1 MRAGATCPRRAVYG
15 DPPKWCHVC
24 DPSPEAAERRRVAGG
39 KRLPPDSP
47 EVRKRMEVRA
57 EGTLDEIVRRA
68 LALATKFEK
77 IPVTDA
83 AQALAAQ
90 RITLAAARM
99 YNAAIQGLKA
109 RGTVGDIPKGDK
121 AGAAPK
127 GTVPPPARG
136 GLDALDEALDS

>member
-1 MRAGATCPRRAVYG
+1 
-15 DPPKWCHVC
+15 
-24 DPSPEAAERRRVAGG
+24 
-39 KRLPPDSP
+39 
-47 EVRKRMEVRA
+47 MEVRA